1 MDTKVNIFS
10 QIPTVDLDRNL
21 FERNHQWKG
30 TLDGGFLYPVFCDE
44 VLPGDTKKLNTTF
57 FGRMSTPIVPIMDN
71 IYLDYHLW
79 FVPRRL
85 VWEHW
90 DEFLGARENPNDS
103 IDYLIPQVQSGT
115 NGGYPRYSYFDYFGI
130 RPGVNNLSVDACY
143 FRSLIKIWNDWYR
156 DNNLQVSIPLEL
168 GDGPDALS
176 NYTNFNYGS
185 DGTLDT
191 DNPYLLLPRG
201 KRHDYFTT
209 CLPTPQKGDPVDIPL
224 TGNIPVVGTGQSL
237 GITRVANG
245 ESLGDEGHLI
255 KWRTPDSVGGGLQ
268 YLTTSGI
275 ISPSANTS
283 FNIGVRTEPDK
294 SGLIALLSDAS
305 AVTINA
311 FRNAVALQQFLE
323 TDNIYGDRVV
333 SLVLGHFGVRIPD
346 YRLQR
351 AEYLGGGTSRININP
366 VAQTSS
372 TDTISP
378 QGNLSAY
385 ATVASTGN
393 GFAQSFTEHGVII
406 GLVSIR
412 TDLNYQQGIPRMF
425 SRKTRYD
432 FFWPMLAH
440 LGNMPV
446 YNKEIYAQGTSADD
460 GIFGYQEKDADYR
473 YKENI
478 ITGKF
483 RSDDPQSLDVW
494 HLAQDFSS
502 LPQLNAEF
510 IVEKPPF
517 DRVIAVQDEPQFLL
531 DAYHEYDDIRVVPL
545 YGTPGLR
552 RL

>member
-1 MDTKVNIFS
+1 MDSKVNIFS

-57 FGRMSTPIVPIMDN
+57 FGRMTTPIVPIMDN

-90 DEFLGARENPNDS
+90 DEFLGARENPDDS
-103 IDYLIPQVQSGT
+103 IDYLIPQVESGT
-115 NGGYPRYSYFDYFGI
+115 NGGYPRYSYFDYLGI
-130 RPGVNNLSVDACY
+130 RPGINNLSVDACF

-156 DNNLQVSIPLEL
+156 DNNLQASIPLNL
-168 GDGPDALS
+168 GDGPDSLS
-176 NYTNFNYGS
+176 NYTNFNFGS
-185 DGTLDT
+185 DGVLDT
-191 DNPYLLLPRG
+191 NNPYLLLPRG

-224 TGNIPVVGTGQSL
+224 TGNIPVVGDGNPLGLTSGNLSDSRTGFNRTYQPNSSAGTYYL
-237 GITRVANG
+237 GISGSSAISGNG
-245 ESLGDEGHLI
+245 
-255 KWRTPDSVGGGLQ
+255 
-268 YLTTSGI
+268 
-275 ISPSANTS
+275 
-283 FNIGVRTEPDK
+283 IGVNTDPDK

-385 ATVASTGN
+385 AIVASTGN
-393 GFAQSFTEHGVII
+393 GFAQSFTEHGIII
-406 GLVSIR
+406 GLVSVR

-446 YNKEIYAQGTSADD
+446 YNKEIFAQGTADD
-460 GIFGYQEKDADYR
+460 NGIFGYQEKDADYR